1 MSDTQENHME
11 VNAQFID
18 QINFVQSVFN
28 FAKID
33 AKIYLNG
40 PITIPIAC
48 DDIVRAK
55 AGEMGIET
63 TSVGIVFIIEK
74 MEDFLVA
81 MEQFRTLF
89 YSASDLAG
97 RIPDGFDFEKAKEGT
112 NKFTTWIKGLV
123 DRFKTN

>member
-1 MSDTQENHME
+1 ME

-33 AKIYLNG
+33 GKIYHNG
-40 PITIPIAC
+40 PITIPVAC

-55 AGEMGIET
+55 AREMGIET
-63 TSVGIVFIIEK
+63 TDVGIVFIIEK
-74 MEDFLVA
+74 LEDFLVA
-81 MEQFRTLF
+81 MEQFRALF

-97 RIPDGFDFEKAKEGT
+97 RIPDDFDFDKAKEGT

-123 DRFKTN
+123 DRFKTK